1 MNVRAYA
8 KVNLTLDIIS
18 VRDDG
23 FHSIR
28 SVMVPV
34 SLFDRVSVERAER
47 ISFDCDL
54 PALRNEDN
62 LCIRA
67 AKAFFEAAGIRGGAD
82 IRLQKHIPFPAGLG
96 GASAD
101 AAAVIDCLSTI
112 YGAPLDFDE
121 LIRVAAEVGS
131 DVPFCLYGK
140 PALCEGRGEII
151 TPIAGDM
158 ELFIVIAIGAGRLS
172 TGEVYAAYDRASLA
186 PTDHTTGF
194 LEALSNGADIC
205 KHMGNSFVPIVSA
218 LCPETA
224 DMRDSLLKCGAGAAM
239 LSGSGPAV
247 YGVFENELSA
257 ANAAKVLRAEGYFS
271 VECRTM

>member
-18 VRDDG
+18 ARDDG

-54 PALRNEDN
+54 PALRNDDN

-151 TPIAGDM
+151 TPIAGV
-158 ELFIVIAIGAGRLS
+158 LFFLLFSGCLRFLFLIFLGLFRIYSPHRIIDIS
-172 TGEVYAAYDRASLA
+172 TWIYSKKR
-186 PTDHTTGF
+186 
-194 LEALSNGADIC
+194 
-205 KHMGNSFVPIVSA
+205 
-218 LCPETA
+218 
-224 DMRDSLLKCGAGAAM
+224 
-239 LSGSGPAV
+239 
-247 YGVFENELSA
+247 
-257 ANAAKVLRAEGYFS
+257 
-271 VECRTM
+271 

>member
-18 VRDDG
+18 ARDDG

-82 IRLQKHIPFPAGLG
+82 IRLQK
-96 GASAD
+96 
-101 AAAVIDCLSTI
+101 
-112 YGAPLDFDE
+112 
-121 LIRVAAEVGS
+121 
-131 DVPFCLYGK
+131 
-140 PALCEGRGEII
+140 
-151 TPIAGDM
+151 
-158 ELFIVIAIGAGRLS
+158 
-172 TGEVYAAYDRASLA
+172 
-186 PTDHTTGF
+186 
-194 LEALSNGADIC
+194 
-205 KHMGNSFVPIVSA
+205 SFWQKI
-218 LCPETA
+218 
-224 DMRDSLLKCGAGAAM
+224 
-239 LSGSGPAV
+239 
-247 YGVFENELSA
+247 
-257 ANAAKVLRAEGYFS
+257 
-271 VECRTM
+271 